1 MPAEETSRSELH
13 RHMRE
18 GIRAWVRETV
28 ADAGNRVAR
37 FESTGIAAFLCA
49 SAFGGV
55 LASATGMGGIPGAAV
70 AGGFTAVGTGYL
82 ATVLTNKAEQLRNR
96 AATAAEI
103 RDELGADLENAL
115 AAGDADALAL
125 RADIARVLREIGATE
140 TCLRAVVDS
149 GSAEAIAVFCSA
161 FEDLGARFTEFG
173 WLLGEVQQS
182 SMLILH
188 ELNGQ
193 GVTQRMV
200 LDRLGSMEDLLR
212 ELAAARCGSG
222 SACCR
227 ARSPVTLSRAAG
239 VPHAG
244 FRRVLRP
251 GAVDGATC
259 RSPGPTAS
267 GN

>member
-212 ELAAARCGSG
+212 ELAGRQVRLRFRLLPRAPSGHPIEGCRRSACRIPPCSSAGSG
-222 SACCR
+222 
-227 ARSPVTLSRAAG
+227 
-239 VPHAG
+239 
-244 FRRVLRP
+244 
-251 GAVDGATC
+251 
-259 RSPGPTAS
+259 
-267 GN
+267 